1 MNILVLHGPNLNLL
15 GAREPDVY
23 GGATLEDINE
33 MLAQEAAARGVVLR
47 TFQSNSEGDLVSK
60 IHEEAGWADAL
71 IINPAAYTHT
81 SVALRDA
88 LTAVHVPAIEVHL
101 SNIYRREAFR
111 HHSYIAPV
119 AIGQIAGFGIESYR
133 LALIAA
139 TRIGAS

>member
-88 LTAVHVPAIEVHL
+88 LVTERL
-101 SNIYRREAFR
+101 
-111 HHSYIAPV
+111 APV